1 MISIDNIKVKKKHT
15 RSTSISKKIRYN
27 ESMNKNW

>member
-1 MISIDNIKVKKKHT
+1 MISIDNIKVKKHT
-15 RSTSISKKIRYN
+15 RSTSIYKKIRYN